1 MLILKAF
8 KLCMDT
14 FASGPKNAAKFRRW
28 SLSIICNNSGDALYR
43 KRLEKYISDNDLP
56 VVWLGEQRSPKA
68 MAECYLA
75 HDVFI
80 HASDVENYCMAASE
94 AVCCGC
100 IIVSTQVG
108 ELLTISM
115 SNNLNAEINLIK
127 VKPLKIFRWLKSH
140 NISDKEML
148 KTFNCGVGFCLI
160 AKSNNILKIQKI
172 FNRKFKPY
180 VIGKIVTGKTKIKFD
195 EKVQW

>member
-1 MLILKAF
+1 
-8 KLCMDT
+8 
-14 FASGPKNAAKFRRW
+14 
-28 SLSIICNNSGDALYR
+28 
-43 KRLEKYISDNDLP
+43 
-56 VVWLGEQRSPKA
+56 

-115 SNNLNAEINLIK
+115 SNNLNAENSTEKKNSWLYEPKNLEQ
-127 VKPLKIFRWLKSH
+127 LRH
-140 NISDKEML
+140 
-148 KTFNCGVGFCLI
+148 
-160 AKSNNILKIQKI
+160 ILVLLLRIDGQKKNDSSLTAEC
-172 FNRKFKPY
+172 F
-180 VIGKIVTGKTKIKFD
+180 
-195 EKVQW
+195 

>member
-1 MLILKAF
+1 MIAPIARFSGQIKNKKKYIGQQSENEIVKFICVSNTVERKNIMLILKAF
-8 KLCMDT
+8 KVCMDT
-14 FASGPKNAAKFRRW
+14 FASGPKNAAKLRRW
-28 SLSIICNNSGDALYR
+28 NLSIVCNNSGDALYR

-115 SNNLNAEINLIK
+115 SNNLNTENNTEK
-127 VKPLKIFRWLKSH
+127 KIH
-140 NISDKEML
+140 
-148 KTFNCGVGFCLI
+148 GFT
-160 AKSNNILKIQKI
+160 SQKI
-172 FNRKFKPY
+172 WSSFATF
-180 VIGKIVTGKTKIKFD
+180 
-195 EKVQW
+195 